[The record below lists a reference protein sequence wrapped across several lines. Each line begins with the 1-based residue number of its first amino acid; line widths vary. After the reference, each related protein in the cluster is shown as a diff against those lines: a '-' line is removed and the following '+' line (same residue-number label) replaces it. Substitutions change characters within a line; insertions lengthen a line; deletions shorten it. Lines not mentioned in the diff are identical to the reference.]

1 MSKPEIIIHGA
12 EVFNGHEFIG
22 VHDVS
27 VTAGKVSGINEPQK
41 GSSDKA
47 ILNIDGKGLLLA
59 PGFIDMHCHLRDPGQ
74 TWKEDIISGSQA
86 AVAGG
91 YTTVVSMP
99 NTDPPVDR
107 PSVADYIHD
116 RAARTGLCRVQSAG
130 CLTRDRSGA
139 ELSELTGL
147 YAAGVRIF
155 SDDGSDTRSPSAFF
169 HALEFLSMLPSS
181 RVLVHAESLELA
193 QGVMHEGKVSALL
206 GFNGIHSLSEDLGTA
221 RAVLTA
227 LATGQPTQ
235 VTHIASQ
242 GSLELVRFGKARAMQ
257 TSDPQLVTA
266 DTTFNHLILTA
277 EAVAQYGSLAK
288 VNPPLRTEVDRQ
300 ALLTAIADGTLN
312 AITTDHAPHTED
324 EKAQEMDAAPFGLCG
339 FEIAFGLLGAHIVGL
354 ETPSGTITLEQ
365 VLRLL
370 TSGPAQLLADSS
382 SDQAVTPTISQESL
396 QDFHPRIIAT
406 SPGCIAEGGLA
417 DLVLLDIDAEW
428 QVDPARFRS
437 KGRNTPFGGW
447 TAKGRVLKT
456 FMGGQVVY
464 DADDIVPETVP

>member
-1 MSKPEIIIHGA
+1 VSKPEIIIHGA
-12 EVFNGHEFIG
+12 EVFDGQKFIG
-22 VHDVS
+22 VRDVS
-27 VTAGKVSGINEPQK
+27 VASGKVSAVSEPQA
-41 GSSDKA
+41 GASNKA
-47 ILNIDGKGLLLA
+47 TLDIDGKGLLLA

-116 RAARTGLCRVQSAG
+116 RAMRTGLCRVMSAG
-130 CLTRDRSGA
+130 CLTRGRSGD
-139 ELSELTGL
+139 ELSELAGL

-155 SDDGSDTRSPSAFF
+155 SDDGSDTRSLGAFF
-169 HALEFLSMLPSS
+169 HALEFLSMLPGS
-181 RVLVHAESLELA
+181 RVLVHAESPELA

-206 GFNGIHSLSEDLGTA
+206 GINGIHSLSEDLGTA

-242 GSLELVRFGKARAMQ
+242 GSLELVRFGKAQAIQ
-257 TSDPQLVTA
+257 AGDPQLVTA
-266 DTTFNHLILTA
+266 DTTFNHLLLTA
-277 EAVAQYGSLAK
+277 EAVAQYGPLAK
-288 VNPPLRTEVDRQ
+288 VNPPLRTEADRQ
-300 ALLTAIADGTLN
+300 ALLTAVADGTLN

-324 EKAQEMDAAPFGLCG
+324 EKAQEMDAAPFGLSG
-339 FEIAFGLLGAHIVGL
+339 FEIAFGLLGAHVVGR
-354 ETPSGTITLEQ
+354 ETPSGTITLER

-370 TSGPAQLLADSS
+370 TSGPAQLLNGA
-382 SDQAVTPTISQESL
+382 SDTQAFIPAISQESL
-396 QDFHPRIIAT
+396 QDFHPRIIVT
-406 SPGCIAEGGLA
+406 SPGCIAEGELA
-417 DLVLLDIDAEW
+417 DLVLLDLDAEW
-428 QVDPARFRS
+428 QVDPAHFRS

-456 FMGGQVVY
+456 IMGGQVVY
-464 DADDIVPETVP
+464 DADGAVPEPAR

>member
-1 MSKPEIIIHGA
+1 VSIPEIIIHGA
-12 EVFNGHEFIG
+12 EVFDGQEFIG
-22 VHDVS
+22 VRDVS
-27 VTAGKVSGINEPQK
+27 VSAGKVSKINK
-41 GSSDKA
+41 SAVKSSQATLD
-47 ILNIDGKGLLLA
+47 IDGKGLLLT

-91 YTTVVSMP
+91 YTSVVCMP

-116 RAARTGLCRVQSAG
+116 RAARTGLCRVLSAG
-130 CLTRDRSGA
+130 CLTRGRGGT
-139 ELSELTGL
+139 ELSELAGL
-147 YAAGVRIF
+147 YAAGVRVF
-155 SDDGSDTRSPSAFF
+155 SDDGNDTRSPGAFF
-169 HALEFLSMLPSS
+169 HALEFLSMLPGS
-181 RVLVHAESLELA
+181 RVLVHAESPELA

-206 GFNGIHSLSEDLGTA
+206 GISGIHSLSEDLGTA

-242 GSLELVRFGKARAMQ
+242 GSLDLVLFGKAKAAQ
-257 TSDPQLVTA
+257 AGDPQLISA
-266 DTTFNHLILTA
+266 DATFNHLMLTE
-277 EAVAQYGSLAK
+277 EAVSQFGSLAK
-288 VNPPLRTEVDRQ
+288 VNPPLRTEADRQ
-300 ALLTAIADGTLN
+300 ALLAAIADGTLN

-324 EKAQEMDAAPFGLCG
+324 EKAQEMDAAPFGLSG
-339 FEIAFGLLGAHIVGL
+339 FEIAFGLLGAHVVGL
-354 ETPSGTITLEQ
+354 ETPSGTITLKH

-370 TSGPAQLLADSS
+370 TSGPAQLLAGA
-382 SDQAVTPTISQESL
+382 SDKRTIPTISQESL
-396 QDFHPRIIAT
+396 QDFHPRIIPT
-406 SPGCIAEGGLA
+406 SPGCIAVGELA

-456 FMGGQVVY
+456 IMGGQVVY
-464 DADDIVPETVP
+464 DADGAVPEPAP